1 MDIKKELISRLKT
14 LGWSALWVVVAMA
27 VDFLATNIGLFNLSP
42 EWNTVIGL
50 ILAQVSKFVHNKR
63 QSK

>member
-14 LGWSALWVVVAMA
+14 LGWSVLWVVVAMA

-42 EWNTVIGL
+42 EWNTFIGL